1 MWDREELA
9 RLRMRPE
16 VEALVKEAPGK
27 IDDLRPQGVLDEKDG
42 AAERRTSAGEGTSG
56 AATWGELDVRGLG

>member
-1 MWDREELA
+1 
-9 RLRMRPE
+9 MRPE